1 MNTTIAAYSGRDA
14 NENGGNTCPKL
25 VTSCLL
31 HTFYSDLC
39 PRGYLC
45 VSVCIWGGIARLCQT
60 LCAVHHRGSSGPA
73 MVGGFTPRSWAMLQS
88 GPLVS
93 FFFGE
98 PLLDTDQADRAR
110 WANQFLPLGIWNWGQ
125 EGSIG
130 LGFSI
135 AAHPSLGLQAEGRRK
150 QGTER
155 GWPPGDEPGW
165 GVGSWVLAPELLHGL
180 SGLLE
185 CTWITGRQVF
195 HRRTFQQAP
204 DGQWMNCLW
213 WGGTLLFL
221 QGPRGAG
228 C

>member
-1 MNTTIAAYSGRDA
+1 MNTTTAAYGGRDA
-14 NENGGNTCPKL
+14 NENRGNTCPKL
-25 VTSCLL
+25 IASCLL
-31 HTFYSDLC
+31 HTLYSHLC
-39 PRGYLC
+39 PRGHLC
-45 VSVCIWGGIARLCQT
+45 VSVCIWGGIAHLCQT

-155 GWPPGDEPGW
+155 GWPPGDEPGR
-165 GVGSWVLAPELLHGL
+165 GLVPGSWPQNFSMDFLGSWNVPG
-180 SGLLE
+180 
-185 CTWITGRQVF
+185 
-195 HRRTFQQAP
+195 
-204 DGQWMNCLW
+204 
-213 WGGTLLFL
+213 L
-221 QGPRGAG
+221 QGGRFSTEELSSKPQMDNG
-228 C
+228 